1 MGLWSHVDVMGLF
14 NIQIL
19 LYFLISLHKF
29 YTKWGIVKMA
39 LIYLTQ
45 PICDKAL
52 PTDKCYDLR
61 DTFVRGLFLRVEV
74 SGRKTWYL
82 SYRTPPPEKKLKNK
96 KIISAS
102 LVNLAAARKIAKEY
116 LAKLYL
122 EGVDPA
128 TLMNPEK
135 HTSTG
140 VTLRELID
148 EYEPWVNSHQKSGTV
163 TLRALRLFKEFL
175 DVPVSSLSTEAIERW
190 QMDNIGQIKRATINR
205 RIAALQAVTSWGV
218 KHGLLDE
225 IPFKAPKLPQTD
237 SRVVARFL
245 TKEERARLM
254 SALDEREKLQGAD
267 YLKPAVIL
275 SLNTGIRKG
284 TLLGLKWEDV
294 DFKLR
299 SLNLRAEIM
308 KGGKDAVIPLNKIAY
323 KTLVNWQKFTGADT
337 GFIFSAADGGRR
349 NDITRPFMRVLEKA
363 GVKNFTW
370 HCLRHDFASQ
380 LAIEGVTLHIIQKLL
395 CHGSIAMTQR
405 YAHLSHNSLEEAV
418 NMLRH

>member
-1 MGLWSHVDVMGLF
+1 
-14 NIQIL
+14 
-19 LYFLISLHKF
+19 
-29 YTKWGIVKMA
+29 MA
-39 LIYLTQ
+39 QLYLTQ
-45 PICDKAL
+45 SVCDKAS
-52 PTDKCYDLR
+52 PRSKRYDLR

-82 SYRTPPPEKKLKNK
+82 SYRTPSPEKRLKNK

-102 LVNLAAARKIAKEY
+102 LVNLATARKIAREY

-128 TLMNPEK
+128 ILMNPK
-135 HTSTG
+135 RPVYSG

-148 EYEPWVNSHQKSGTV
+148 AYEPWVNSHQKSGAV

-175 DVPVSSLSTEAIERW
+175 DLPVASLSTGCIERW

-218 KHGLLDE
+218 KHGFIKE
-225 IPFKAPKLPQTD
+225 VPFKAPKLPQTD
-237 SRVVARFL
+237 SKVVARFL
-245 TKEERARLM
+245 TKEERASLM
-254 SALDEREKLQGAD
+254 AALNDRERQQGKD
-267 YLKPAVIL
+267 YLKPAVVL

-299 SLNLRAEIM
+299 TLSLRAEIM
-308 KGGKDAVIPLNKIAY
+308 KGGKDAIIPLNKKAY
-323 KTLVNWQKFTGADT
+323 KALADWQKFCGADS
-337 GFIFSAADGGRR
+337 GFIFSAPDGSQR
-349 NDITRPFMRVLEKA
+349 NDITRPFMRVVDKA
-363 GVKNFTW
+363 GLKNFTW

-380 LAIEGVTLHIIQKLL
+380 LAIEGVPLHIIQKLL

-418 NMLRH
+418 SMLRH

>member
-1 MGLWSHVDVMGLF
+1 M
-14 NIQIL
+14 
-19 LYFLISLHKF
+19 
-29 YTKWGIVKMA
+29 
-39 LIYLTQ
+39 
-45 PICDKAL
+45 
-52 PTDKCYDLR
+52 
-61 DTFVRGLFLRVEV
+61 
-74 SGRKTWYL
+74 
-82 SYRTPPPEKKLKNK
+82 
-96 KIISAS
+96 
-102 LVNLAAARKIAKEY
+102 
-116 LAKLYL
+116 
-122 EGVDPA
+122 
-128 TLMNPEK
+128 
-135 HTSTG
+135 
-140 VTLRELID
+140 
-148 EYEPWVNSHQKSGTV
+148 
-163 TLRALRLFKEFL
+163 
-175 DVPVSSLSTEAIERW
+175 
-190 QMDNIGQIKRATINR
+190 
-205 RIAALQAVTSWGV
+205 TSWGV

-284 TLLGLKWEDV
+284 TLLGHKWEDV

>member
-1 MGLWSHVDVMGLF
+1 
-14 NIQIL
+14 
-19 LYFLISLHKF
+19 
-29 YTKWGIVKMA
+29 MA
-39 LIYLTQ
+39 QLYLTQ
-45 PICDKAL
+45 SVCDKAS
-52 PTDKCYDLR
+52 PRSKRYDLR

-82 SYRTPPPEKKLKNK
+82 SYRTPSPEKRLKNK

-102 LVNLAAARKIAKEY
+102 LVNLATARKIAREY

-128 TLMNPEK
+128 ILMNPK
-135 HTSTG
+135 RPVYSG

-148 EYEPWVNSHQKSGTV
+148 AYEPWVNSHQKSGAV

-175 DVPVSSLSTEAIERW
+175 DLPVASLSTGCIERW

-218 KHGLLDE
+218 KHGFLKE
-225 IPFKAPKLPQTD
+225 VPFKAPKLPQTD
-237 SRVVARFL
+237 SKVVARFL
-245 TKEERARLM
+245 TKEERVSLNA
-254 SALDEREKLQGAD
+254 ALNDRERQQGKD
-267 YLKPAVIL
+267 YLKPAVVL

-299 SLNLRAEIM
+299 TLSLRAEIM
-308 KGGKDAVIPLNKIAY
+308 KGGKDAIIPLNKKAY
-323 KTLVNWQKFTGADT
+323 KALADWQKFCGADS
-337 GFIFSAADGGRR
+337 GFIFSAPDGSQR
-349 NDITRPFMRVLEKA
+349 NDITRPFMRVVDKA
-363 GVKNFTW
+363 GLKNFTW

-380 LAIEGVTLHIIQKLL
+380 LAIEGVPLHIIQKLL

-418 NMLRH
+418 SMLRH